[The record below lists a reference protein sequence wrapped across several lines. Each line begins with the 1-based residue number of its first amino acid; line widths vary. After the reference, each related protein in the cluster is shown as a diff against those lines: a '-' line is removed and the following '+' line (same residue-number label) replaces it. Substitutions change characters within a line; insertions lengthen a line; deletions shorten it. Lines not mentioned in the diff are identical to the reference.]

1 MTIVIKAK
9 NFKGGKKMENAS
21 KALII
26 AGAIL
31 ISILIIGLGVFI
43 YNNARSTVGKADLSS
58 TEAQAQNQQ
67 FEAYFGNNISAQQ
80 VKQLLSLIR
89 TNNIT
94 GAKNGDTRT
103 IAVIFKNGAKA
114 EDATTGVTTIA
125 TSVKTGYTYTIK
137 AANDNASSADSTSE
151 FKTDNGGY
159 YTSGYLRII
168 EIDRN

>member
-1 MTIVIKAK
+1 
-9 NFKGGKKMENAS
+9 MENAS

-103 IAVIFKNGAKA
+103 IAVIFKNGEKA

-137 AANDNASSADSTSE
+137 AANDDASKKGDSTEE
-151 FKTDNGGY
+151 FKDDPAAY

-168 EIDRN
+168 EIDKN

>member
-1 MTIVIKAK
+1 
-9 NFKGGKKMENAS
+9 MENAS

-89 TNNIT
+89 TNNLT
-94 GAKNGDTRT
+94 GTKNGDTRT
-103 IAVIFKNGAKA
+103 IAVIFKDGASA
-114 EDATTGVTTIA
+114 TAADATTGVTTIA
-125 TSVKTGYTYTIK
+125 SSVKTGYTYTIK